1 MDDEDAAFNT
11 RLTPIMAKT
20 LELEAKDAKREVEQE
35 YRNLGFGDLWD
46 QNRKDID
53 AFLAKAALVTQDE
66 NGQPAAL
73 RGNPEFIRNVAD
85 MMIGRAA
92 KKGGVKFDGKDNKFF
107 LEDTT
112 GDGTVIVRKE
122 KETEGITKKQLEAAK
137 RFGIPIDQY
146 RKAASK
152 LKFVDR
158 SN

>member
-11 RLTPIMAKT
+11 RLTPLMAKT

-66 NGQPAAL
+66 NGQPVAL
-73 RGNPEFIRNVAD
+73 RGSPEFIRNVAD

-122 KETEGITKKQLEAAK
+122 KEDQAITKKQLEAAK